1 MQSSC
6 KWKISV
12 KATLGQKYFILW
24 NIFFLFIKDW
34 WLLSLGC
41 CIAYKMLNN
50 EPMITEPCLV
60 PWNRASL
67 YEFQSSFQVVC
78 KVMKN
83 CPFAIYHHF
92 NCRYMVTI
100 SEYKDCKSCKVFKHF
115 GIRWQ
120 QCSYVWFVRRSLII
134 DPIQ

>member
-1 MQSSC
+1 MRSSC
-6 KWKISV
+6 KWKIYV
-12 KATLGQKYFILW
+12 KATLGQKYFTLL
-24 NIFFLFIKDW
+24 NIFFF
-34 WLLSLGC
+34 LLK
-41 CIAYKMLNN
+41 IDDFFTWAVAYKMLNN

-78 KVMKN
+78 KVKKN

-120 QCSYVWFVRRSLII
+120 QCSYVFKTAF
-134 DPIQ
+134 D